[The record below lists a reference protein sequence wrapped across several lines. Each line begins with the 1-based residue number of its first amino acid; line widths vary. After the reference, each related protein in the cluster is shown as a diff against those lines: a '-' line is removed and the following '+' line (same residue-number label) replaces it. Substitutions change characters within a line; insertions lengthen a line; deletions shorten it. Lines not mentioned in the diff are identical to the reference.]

1 MCQSDVF
8 DDEFCKK
15 STKTPEKA
23 SLNTLKRRFVE
34 KTVCSAILMQ
44 VPCQLFKIDKMH
56 QIATKDILL
65 CKIFTHCK
73 YSALHYI
80 YKCWNLTICAFADYI
95 TVMNSIINRKFTYT
109 YSNATSI
116 LVIAN
121 VIVYFLTYM
130 IAPRLMFTL
139 SLIPSSIIYGHTYW
153 QFVTYMFVHGGIW
166 HLFSNMLGLFIF
178 GSAVERAVGTREFIL
193 FYFLTGTLSG
203 IASFFLFLFTGTNA
217 VLMGASGALYA
228 LMLLFSVIYPRAVI
242 LVFGIIPVR
251 APVLV
256 IIYFLIELFSGVGA
270 YGGGVAHMT
279 HLFGLVFAYLYCVI
293 RMRINVWKAWTM

>member
-1 MCQSDVF
+1 
-8 DDEFCKK
+8 
-15 STKTPEKA
+15 
-23 SLNTLKRRFVE
+23 
-34 KTVCSAILMQ
+34 
-44 VPCQLFKIDKMH
+44 
-56 QIATKDILL
+56 
-65 CKIFTHCK
+65 
-73 YSALHYI
+73 
-80 YKCWNLTICAFADYI
+80 
-95 TVMNSIINRKFTYT
+95 MNSIINRKFTYT

-153 QFVTYMFVHGGIW
+153 QFVTYMFVHGGMW

-178 GSAVERAVGTREFIL
+178 GSAVER
-193 FYFLTGTLSG
+193 
-203 IASFFLFLFTGTNA
+203 